1 MRIKGLKPGYASSSP
16 CSSASAAAY
25 DDDDDFSAD
34 TEALL
39 RQCFADLPVMLH
51 RIRIVTNE
59 KEGMEHAYLEYTLT
73 GDIPSRRI
81 KRLVYE
87 RLYELQGDIPES
99 RHLSELIAR
108 LGGSNA
114 PHFPGLERSTSLID
128 RRARLLANM
137 VVDMSAEQKLAT
149 LMNPTPVL
157 NSIAHRIKKANMEQ
171 AGKQKAIKIQAKDG
185 DATNM
190 HG

>member
-1 MRIKGLKPGYASSSP
+1 
-16 CSSASAAAY
+16 
-25 DDDDDFSAD
+25 
-34 TEALL
+34 
-39 RQCFADLPVMLH
+39 
-51 RIRIVTNE
+51 
-59 KEGMEHAYLEYTLT
+59 MEHAYLEYTLT

-108 LGGSNA
+108 FGGSNA
-114 PHFPGLERSTSLID
+114 PHFPGLEHSTSLID